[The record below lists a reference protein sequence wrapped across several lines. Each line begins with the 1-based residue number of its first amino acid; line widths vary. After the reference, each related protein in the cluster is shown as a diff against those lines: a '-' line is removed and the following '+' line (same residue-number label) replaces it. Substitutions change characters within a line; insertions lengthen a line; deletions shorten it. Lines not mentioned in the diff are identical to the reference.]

1 MRVQSVCILGGTGF
15 VGRQIANRLANTPV
29 RIKVLTRHR
38 ERNRHLLPIPNLE
51 LKEADVHDPQ
61 ALRRELASCEAV
73 INLVAILNE
82 GKGEGRRFEDVHV
95 ELLRKIVDACRA
107 TGARRLLHMSALGAG
122 PDAPSRY
129 QRTKA
134 EGERLALEAHGEDLA
149 VTVFKPSVIFGPA
162 DSFLNR
168 FASLL
173 RISPVLPLPTP
184 GARFKPVYVG
194 DVAAAF
200 ERAMDDRETFG
211 RRYELCGPRVYTLE
225 ALVRYA
231 ADLMGLKRVVL
242 GLNDRFSRLQAKVMQ
257 RVPGQPYTF
266 DNYLSAQVDNVCVQ
280 DGLGELGIH
289 PTALE
294 AVAPAYLGGRMTR
307 LRYNQWRREAGRD

>member
-1 MRVQSVCILGGTGF
+1 MRVQTVCILGGTGF

-51 LKEADVHDPQ
+51 LKEANVHDPQ
-61 ALRRELASCEAV
+61 DLRRELASCDAV
-73 INLVAILNE
+73 INLVAVLNE
-82 GKGEGRRFEDVHV
+82 GKGEGRRFEDIHV
-95 ELLRKIVDACRA
+95 ELVRKLIDACRA
-107 TGARRLLHMSALGAG
+107 CGVKRLLHMSALGAE

-129 QRTKA
+129 QQTKA

-173 RISPVLPLPTP
+173 RIAPVMPLPTP
-184 GARFKPVYVG
+184 HARFKPVYVG

-200 ERAMDDRETFG
+200 VQALEDRDTFG

-225 ALVRYA
+225 ELVRYA
-231 ADLMGLKRVVL
+231 AELMGIQRYIL

-257 RVPGQPYTF
+257 RVPGQPYTW
-266 DNYLSAQVDNVCVQ
+266 DNYLSAQVDNICVQ
-280 DGLGELGIH
+280 DGLGELGIRA
-289 PTALE
+289 TALE